1 MELIEPINVRYL
13 SQIIASLTDKYL
25 VLAPHS
31 NYNNTNDRDL
41 APAAPS
47 ELHHSKDAKIA
58 CFITRKCLHSL
69 ECCGVDSMCW
79 KCLKYLC

>member
-1 MELIEPINVRYL
+1 MIESINVRYL
-13 SQIIASLTDKYL
+13 SHLVTLLPHKQIDNLCWL
-25 VLAPHS
+25 HC

-58 CFITRKCLHSL
+58 CFITRKCLQSL
-69 ECCGVDSMCW
+69 ECCVDSMCW